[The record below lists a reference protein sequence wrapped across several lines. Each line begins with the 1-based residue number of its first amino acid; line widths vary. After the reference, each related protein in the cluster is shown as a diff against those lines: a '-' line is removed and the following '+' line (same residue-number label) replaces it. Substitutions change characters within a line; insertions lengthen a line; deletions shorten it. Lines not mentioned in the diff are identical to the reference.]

1 MAGEHILKLLDEP
14 DSRLSIGDRWL
25 VKWEPY
31 NTEVFTVYQCKRY
44 QKKTR
49 TLIQTEDEELA
60 CKILK
65 GEIN

>member
-25 VKWEPY
+25 IKWEPF
-31 NTEVFTVYQCKRY
+31 NTTVFTVYQKKRY
-44 QKKTR
+44 QKITR
-49 TLIQTEDEELA
+49 VLIETESEELA

-65 GEIN
+65 GE